1 MEDEMPGAQ
10 EQGTASTFANRLNE
24 LFRTR
29 LSSRGKPYTLREV
42 SEGTNG
48 LISIGY
54 LSFLRK
60 GNVAMPSGD
69 RIQALAN
76 FFGVDVAYLAGTQ
89 TVPEQTERLDEEL
102 RAALAKPG
110 VRTLAL
116 RAGQLDDEDRELLL
130 QWAERVHRQA
140 ARERSK
146 TTGTS
151 RTMDDR
157 V

>member
-1 MEDEMPGAQ
+1 MDEISGVQ
-10 EQGTASTFANRLNE
+10 KEETASTFADRLNE
-24 LFRTR
+24 LFRTH
-29 LSSRGKPYTLREV
+29 SSARGRPYTLREV

-69 RIQALAN
+69 RVQALAD

-89 TVPEQTERLDEEL
+89 TMPEQTEKLDDEL

-116 RAGQLDDEDRELLL
+116 RAGELDDEDRELIL
-130 QWAERVHRQA
+130 QMALRAHKL
-140 ARERSK
+140 ARREI
-146 TTGTS
+146 TGPS
-151 RTMDDR
+151 RTVGDR
-157 V
+157 S

>member
-1 MEDEMPGAQ
+1 MDEKVRAQ
-10 EQGTASTFANRLNE
+10 EEGTASTFADRLNE

-29 LSSRGKPYTLREV
+29 LSSRGRPYTLREV

-69 RIQALAN
+69 RIQALAD

-89 TVPEQTERLDEEL
+89 SVPEQTERIDDDL

-130 QWAERVHRQA
+130 QWAERVHRLAQ
-140 ARERSK
+140 REKS
-146 TTGTS
+146 TGTS

-157 V
+157 L

>member
-1 MEDEMPGAQ
+1 MDENLPAQ
-10 EQGTASTFANRLNE
+10 EGGTTATFADRLNE
-24 LFRTR
+24 LFRSR
-29 LSSRGKPYTLREV
+29 LSSRGRPYTLREV

-69 RIQALAN
+69 RIQALAD

-89 TVPEQTERLDEEL
+89 AVPEQTERLDDDL

-130 QWAERVHRQA
+130 QWAERVHRLAQ
-140 ARERSK
+140 REKS
-146 TTGTS
+146 TGTS